1 MGSVKHLMMEEYENM
16 IEWKLEMG
24 LESSKDYK

>member
-16 IEWKLEMG
+16 TSVEQSISDLFIKN
-24 LESSKDYK
+24 